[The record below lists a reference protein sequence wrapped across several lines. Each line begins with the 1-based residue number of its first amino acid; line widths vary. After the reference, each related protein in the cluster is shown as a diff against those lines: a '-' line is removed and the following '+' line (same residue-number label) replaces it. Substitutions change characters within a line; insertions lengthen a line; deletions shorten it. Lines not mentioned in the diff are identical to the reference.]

1 MTINIDK
8 ISNGEKAKE
17 YKGEVE
23 VQTKIEEL
31 KMQDAN

>member
-17 YKGEVE
+17 YKADVE